1 MLVLVHVDTFDKFGS
16 IVEKLWHIVTFG
28 YVWLFLVSD
37 AQRRK
42 ELRCAA
48 SGDVGDSDIT
58 VKDFIEN
65 CRQFEDDLCKKY
77 GVQKEQLLYTPNI
90 ENIVPTYKIIWV
102 YMNIYDMMWCYM
114 IWWYICTY
122 TYSIIEFNMLLYI
135 FDSPWLGPL
144 ASRARVGA
152 QLLGVASVDTAGCHG
167 SFPAEASMASPKQ
180 IWKKPSRPSWCV
192 CASSWPD

>member
-1 MLVLVHVDTFDKFGS
+1 LDAVVSDAAEHLAHLNIQKELAATHLKGWIRLSHMSQMIMTCWSLYMLILLIRLDPLS
-16 IVEKLWHIVTFG
+16 NNNVTFG

-42 ELRCAA
+42 ELVEMILLRCAA

-90 ENIVPTYKIIWV
+90 ENIVSLCLHVGSYKII
-102 YMNIYDMMWCYM
+102 
-114 IWWYICTY
+114 
-122 TYSIIEFNMLLYI
+122 
-135 FDSPWLGPL
+135 
-144 ASRARVGA
+144 
-152 QLLGVASVDTAGCHG
+152 
-167 SFPAEASMASPKQ
+167 
-180 IWKKPSRPSWCV
+180 
-192 CASSWPD
+192 